1 MSKTLTEQEIEMYE
15 NFISKKSPLDI
26 KELYIPGY
34 GMSEGKE
41 AYKEIKKST
50 EPEMIIFYS
59 TGMGFA
65 SYSVYKSRNN
75 KFYII
80 YTYANVPQIYYNL

>member
-15 NFISKKSPLDI
+15 NFISKKSPSDI
-26 KELYIPGY
+26 KELYIPGS
-34 GMSEGKE
+34 GMREGNE

-50 EPEMIIFYS
+50 EPEMILFYS